1 MKHISSES
9 PLQDASNGGILMR
22 LASLDGELFVKNCFW
37 KFRIISL
44 SIDPRRMKMPPFDA
58 SRHGDSDDM
67 CFKFMRSLDG
77 EILQFKSQF
86 LELSGYFW
94 QVSVDKG
101 PFYIIKKKIIF
112 GSLIDLYRA
121 RIVIK
126 PIPLTKTRN

>member
-9 PLQDASNGGILMR
+9 PLRDASNGGIFMR

-37 KFRIISL
+37 KFRIISS

-67 CFKFMRSLDG
+67 RFKFIRSLDR
-77 EILQFKSQF
+77 EISQFKSHF

-94 QVSVDKG
+94 QVSVK
-101 PFYIIKKKIIF
+101 
-112 GSLIDLYRA
+112 L
-121 RIVIK
+121 
-126 PIPLTKTRN
+126 

>member
-1 MKHISSES
+1 
-9 PLQDASNGGILMR
+9 MR

-37 KFRIISL
+37 KFRIISS

-94 QVSVDKG
+94 QVSVLHY
-101 PFYIIKKKIIF
+101 FIIINFIRIINF
-112 GSLIDLYRA
+112 IIIIIII
-121 RIVIK
+121 IVMKLVI
-126 PIPLTKTRN
+126 IYFI